1 MIHVTKAGLYRAVAR
16 LRYEL
21 GLEDNEYQL
30 DIIAL
35 CRRRGIDIGVLPFYT
50 EGLRGMAIV
59 GDADTPDTIILNSTR
74 NKIEQ
79 NIDCA
84 HELFHLAYHRD
95 GPQRT
100 FNCFDVTQPKQD
112 KYLEWQANEGG
123 AELVVPFQDLLMQV
137 KYQYHSLNSY
147 GKIMA
152 FKEDMAD
159 RYAVT
164 EAVITYRLESLK
176 FEILQ
181 YVSGIPM
188 EQIRILSHAS
198 QQRNGINI
206 KSLNDVASESMN
218 TEIMK
223 SIMEVSYEFY

>member
-1 MIHVTKAGLYRAVAR
+1 MIHVTKTGLYKAVAR

-21 GLEDNEYQL
+21 GLDDNEYQL
-30 DIIAL
+30 NTIAL
-35 CRRRGIDIGVLPFYT
+35 CRQRGIDVGELPFCT

-59 GDADTPDTIILNSTR
+59 GDADTPDTILLNSAR
-74 NKIEQ
+74 NKVEQ

-112 KYLEWQANEGG
+112 KYMEWQANEGG
-123 AELVVPFQDLLMQV
+123 AELLVPFQDLLMQV
-137 KYQYHSLNSY
+137 KHQYHSLTSY
-147 GKIMA
+147 GEIAA
-152 FKEDMAD
+152 FKEEMAE
-159 RYAVT
+159 RYYVT

-176 FEILQ
+176 FEIFQ

-188 EQIRILSHAS
+188 DQVCILSYAS
-198 QQRNGINI
+198 QLKRGINI
-206 KSLNDVASESMN
+206 KSLNDVACESMN

-223 SIMEVSYEFY
+223 SIMEVSYEFC